1 MIIRYEIFILILYGR
16 RTNPTV
22 YFDSGYSL
30 CVAVAT
36 LGETAE
42 SRGIGRSWLERAAA
56 NGPNSLKPHPEKYK
70 DIMRNGAE
78 IDTRQGIKIIKIS
91 LKSVKVSK
99 ATQQ

>member
-1 MIIRYEIFILILYGR
+1 LQQKDFRPNVTWRDSAKFSFRFARKSVGQHSATNGR
-16 RTNPTV
+16 N
-22 YFDSGYSL
+22 D
-30 CVAVAT
+30 
-36 LGETAE
+36 
-42 SRGIGRSWLERAAA
+42 
-56 NGPNSLKPHPEKYK
+56 LKPHPEKYK